1 MIPPSLYGDPR
12 GLVIVDWSMLVR
24 ASYRDDGVSD
34 VASQVLGKM
43 WRLLFDGDM
52 PASMCIAVDPERVDP
67 ETGQAV
73 RRRTWRDLA
82 TAHMP
87 ESKQYKAGRIP
98 KPPELVRI
106 EQRMF
111 RVIAALKIPFLVPS
125 NPASEQDYDA
135 DDAMGTACKLAR
147 SEGRR
152 VAILTRDKDM
162 FQCVCDDEPS
172 VVRWWPFLTTAER
185 DNGTPEYHDEKAVMC
200 KLSVMPNQVCDYLA
214 MMGDKSDNVDGVKGI
229 GESFAAELLFT
240 YGTLDAA
247 LEDISERA
255 KAIDARRTINEL
267 DIDCAEC
274 GAVVGQYCMSR
285 SKGHVPLK
293 RNHKCRR
300 AAIEA
305 AMDPIAPL
313 TRAERL
319 LYEQRDSAIASR
331 VLVRLLDYAPIRW
344 EPQKQMIGGFDVR
357 KARALLDD
365 FGFTNMHKS
374 LAEFPKQPFTMPES
388 EDDIEY

>member
-24 ASYRDDGVSD
+24 AAYRDDGVSD
-34 VASQVLGKM
+34 VASQVLGKI
-43 WRLLFDGDM
+43 WRILFEGDM

-67 ETGQAV
+67 DTGQAV

-82 TAHMP
+82 TAHLP
-87 ESKQYKAGRIP
+87 EKNQYKAGRIP

-111 RVIAALKIPFLVPS
+111 HVIAALKIPFLVPS
-125 NPASEQDYDA
+125 NAAAEQGFDA

-147 SEGRR
+147 AEGRR

-162 FQCVCDDEPS
+162 FQCVTDDEPS
-172 VVRWWPFLTTAER
+172 VVRWWPFLTMAER
-185 DNGTPEYHDEKAVMC
+185 DNGTPEQHDERAVMR

-214 MMGDKSDNVDGVKGI
+214 MMGDKSDNIDGVKGI
-229 GESFAAELLFT
+229 GESSAAELLFT

-247 LEDISERA
+247 LEDISARA
-255 KAIDARRTINEL
+255 KAIEERGTINEL
-267 DIDCAEC
+267 DAECTEC

-285 SKGHVPLK
+285 ARGHASLK

-305 AMDPIAPL
+305 TIEPIAPL

-344 EPQKQMIGGFDVR
+344 EPQKQMIGGFDIV
-357 KARALLDD
+357 KARALLHD
-365 FGFTNMHKS
+365 FGFTRMHES
-374 LAEFPKQPFTMPES
+374 LASFPKQPFTIPADNEV
-388 EDDIEY
+388 EY